1 MKRFIESIIHWHSSC
16 YITLTFLVYFFST
29 NGLEGTDTCV
39 KTLVGIILGSIII
52 IIMEHNKIHTIINKN
67 KKRIFLIFPVF
78 ILMFGGTYFTSLP
91 KENISQSVL
100 DHPITIN
107 IIDATSIEVFHGIV
121 IFTIFFIQFI
131 AYALFITSKE
141 FQDDCGLIRT
151 PVN

>member
-78 ILMFGGTYFTSLP
+78 ILMEHLVGLELADYYFRHIWEKST
-91 KENISQSVL
+91 
-100 DHPITIN
+100 
-107 IIDATSIEVFHGIV
+107 
-121 IFTIFFIQFI
+121 
-131 AYALFITSKE
+131 
-141 FQDDCGLIRT
+141 
-151 PVN
+151 